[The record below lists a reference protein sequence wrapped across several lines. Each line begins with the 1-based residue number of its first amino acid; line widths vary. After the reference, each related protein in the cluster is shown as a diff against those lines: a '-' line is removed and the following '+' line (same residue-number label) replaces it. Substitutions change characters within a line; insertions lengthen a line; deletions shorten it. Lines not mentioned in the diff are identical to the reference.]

1 METELETETGCQ
13 SLKRRRSCAIDG
25 LNSMSRFCTGFSA
38 FEIGHRCVSSAKA
51 CCQLSEVQNKYRS
64 CGVIISEFQTFDFN
78 GIKARTATAVQ
89 TPEFQF
95 EDHRRRC
102 SGIFIRTLPGMS
114 HRDAARHGSSGRCP
128 AWFIGTLPGMVH
140 RRRCSGMVIGDAA
153 PACFF
158 LFHDI
163 LTNL

>member
-38 FEIGHRCVSSAKA
+38 FEIGSGAILRAIDPYFHNLHRCVSSAKA

-95 EDHRRRC
+95 EAWNLGTGYVVWWFGKETREEGRLLVLV
-102 SGIFIRTLPGMS
+102 FQKA
-114 HRDAARHGSSGRCP
+114 DA
-128 AWFIGTLPGMVH
+128 F
-140 RRRCSGMVIGDAA
+140 
-153 PACFF
+153 
-158 LFHDI
+158 
-163 LTNL
+163 